1 MITDY
6 EKILTSGQPWP
17 PADQDTKE
25 RLAKYRRNEDLF
37 EGEHGEVWRD
47 EIRKLRGD
55 GNGDI
60 RLVLNYFK
68 RLSLLWADLTCGEL
82 PDAKADE
89 KQATQVEALAR
100 IIQYN
105 SLWSVVGDAVI
116 DFSKFGDAVFKVR
129 YQQYGIVENVPPEY
143 WFPVVE
149 SSNIKQVKA
158 HILAYEFEGPDS
170 GEAAIQ
176 VQQMIPANKASQLT
190 DAQIK
195 AVEEGTAL
203 SSGKISYLKVEIHTV
218 GKLEHRLY
226 RLKDRKIESQLD
238 LSFFPE
244 YASLQSVEETG
255 LDDFAVLVVHNVT
268 STKKYHGMDD
278 YADIAD
284 IVRELEWRYAQV
296 FRIEDKFSDPSM
308 YGPPIEEQDPRD
320 GEFRVMGGSRYITIT
335 DGQNPPGMLT
345 WDGQLPSNFE
355 VIGGQLAGLMQR
367 LYEISETC
375 KVAFD
380 ASAGG
385 QGLSAQALRIMMLAP
400 LKKANRIQGRMNP
413 IVQQLIRLVSMLEVH
428 MGYKG
433 AVVVENVTIAWHDG
447 MPKDEA
453 ADALTA
459 STLVA
464 SKVRSAQGIMR
475 DRGVSE
481 DQINQEKMEM
491 SEQII

>member
-6 EKILTSGQPWP
+6 EKILTSGQTWP
-17 PADQDTKE
+17 PADQDTRE

-37 EGEHGEVWRD
+37 EGDHGEVWQD

-55 GNGDI
+55 GLGDI

-68 RLSLLWADLTCGEL
+68 RLSLLWADLTCGEA

-89 KQATQVEALAR
+89 KQAAQVEALAR

-116 DFSKFGDAVFKVR
+116 DLSKFGDAVFKVR
-129 YQQYGIVENVPPEY
+129 YQGYGIVENVPPEY

-158 HILAYEFEGPDS
+158 HLLAYEFQGPES
-170 GEAAIQ
+170 KEAPIQ
-176 VQQMIPANKASQLT
+176 VQTMIPANKASQLT
-190 DAQIK
+190 DAQIA
-195 AVEEGTAL
+195 AVDSGSILT
-203 SSGKISYLKVEIHTV
+203 SGKISYLKVEIHTV
-218 GKLEHRLY
+218 GRLEHRLY
-226 RLKDRKIESQLD
+226 RLRDKKIETQLD
-238 LSFFPE
+238 LSQSPDF
-244 YASLQSVEETG
+244 AALQAIEETG
-255 LDDFAVLVVHNVT
+255 LDDFAVLVVHNIT

-284 IVRELEWRYAQV
+284 IVRELEWRYCQV

-335 DGQNPPGMLT
+335 EGQNPPGMLT
-345 WDGQLPSNFE
+345 WDGQLPANFE
-355 VIGGQLAGLMQR
+355 VIGGPIAGLMQR

-428 MGYKG
+428 MGMKG
-433 AVVVENVTIAWHDG
+433 AVIVENAAITWHDG
-447 MPKDEA
+447 MPKDDA
-453 ADALTA
+453 ADAQRD
-459 STLVA
+459 SMLVTG
-464 SKVRSAQGIMR
+464 KVRSAQGIMR
-475 DRGVSE
+475 DRGVPE